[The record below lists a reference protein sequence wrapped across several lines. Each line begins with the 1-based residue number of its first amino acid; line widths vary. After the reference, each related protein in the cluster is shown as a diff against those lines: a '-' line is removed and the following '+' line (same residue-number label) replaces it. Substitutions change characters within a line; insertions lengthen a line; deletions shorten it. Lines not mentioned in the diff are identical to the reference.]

1 MKTIITQ
8 SLKWHLRG
16 CLSRDEVYH
25 FLDSMWKPTRL
36 VNVKIRHLK
45 VIRFV
50 DLLHRDRI
58 SLNRIIRIEV
68 GYEYP
73 TIYVI
78 QLWFYTRR
86 GNECYCGYA
95 VSR

>member
-1 MKTIITQ
+1 MTIQ
-8 SLKWHLRG
+8 DVEHLRG
-16 CLSRDEVYH
+16 CLSRDVVYH
-25 FLDSMWKPTRL
+25 FLDSLWKPSRL
-36 VNVKIRHLK
+36 VNLKFRHHK
-45 VIRFV
+45 VIKFV
-50 DLLHRDRI
+50 DWLHRDRI

-78 QLWFYTRR
+78 QLWYYTRR
-86 GNECYCGYA
+86 GNDRYRGYA